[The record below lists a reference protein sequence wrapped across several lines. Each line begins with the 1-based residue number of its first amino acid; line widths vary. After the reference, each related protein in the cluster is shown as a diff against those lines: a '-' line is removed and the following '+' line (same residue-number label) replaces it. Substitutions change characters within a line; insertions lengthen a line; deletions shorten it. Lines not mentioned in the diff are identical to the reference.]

1 MARQLSHEGLAKTH
15 DFGVAAAVGVKVAT
29 TLTAADTLIGQG
41 VLEDLLKTQELD
53 DACVN

>member
-29 TLTAADTLIGQG
+29 ALTAADTLVGQG

-53 DACVN
+53 NACVN